1 MLKSQTEPQ
10 IVTIEAEHVTDEVDV
25 LPVPDAST
33 TKLGAIYRSS
43 LFQICVVSGL
53 AFCGPAMADAISG
66 LGGGGQASPYFV
78 SESPR

>member
-1 MLKSQTEPQ
+1 MAKSHSEPYV
-10 IVTIEAEHVTDEVDV
+10 VTVEADRTADDLDV
-25 LPVPDAST
+25 LPVPDAPT
-33 TKLGAIYRSS
+33 TKLGSIYRSS

-78 SESPR
+78 SELT